1 MLSITLQWIQGII
14 DFKRSQNEG
23 RVVPNRNL
31 DENLDGWRKIY
42 DTLDVFLTSIAEEI
56 AASLDFGGIENEGI
70 EMEVEYIPQ
79 IGYVIVFMGLKEHH
93 MALKGDE
100 NDRPNVFVVAESVG
114 MEFQFRH
121 DTEESGISLFYK
133 NARMRELDDYFG
145 DVRSIVI
152 DMENSLTR
160 QLHHKV
166 LQYKDVIKA
175 IGDILAET
183 DVLMAF
189 ASISQTYR
197 CVKPIL

>member
-1 MLSITLQWIQGII
+1 
-14 DFKRSQNEG
+14 
-23 RVVPNRNL
+23 
-31 DENLDGWRKIY
+31 
-42 DTLDVFLTSIAEEI
+42 
-56 AASLDFGGIENEGI
+56 
-70 EMEVEYIPQ
+70 
-79 IGYVIVFMGLKEHH
+79 
-93 MALKGDE
+93 
-100 NDRPNVFVVAESVG
+100 
-114 MEFQFRH
+114 
-121 DTEESGISLFYK
+121 
-133 NARMRELDDYFG
+133 MRELDDYFG